1 MRVNE
6 SKCQFPVLSDL
17 TELLIAKKVN
27 YSKCNLKLFVLE
39 SILNCGFRMFITHF
53 PILSVGLV
61 FVTLFSWIESETE
74 FIKDM
79 KDLRKILNGF
89 QV

>member
-1 MRVNE
+1 M
-6 SKCQFPVLSDL
+6 
-17 TELLIAKKVN
+17 
-27 YSKCNLKLFVLE
+27 E
-39 SILNCGFRMFITHF
+39 SILNCDQMDFACLFTHL
-53 PILSVGLV
+53 PILYVGLV

-79 KDLRKILNGF
+79 KRLRKILNGF